1 MEDPSNATSG
11 KHQSTAQN
19 DQDDPPSKRHKAS
32 MFDTP
37 GCPTAVSVAMN
48 KLAKLVENHPRLHS
62 KLEEM
67 LEDLLDELEPEI
79 SADIQKE
86 KNEDSCPLYKVSNDE
101 FKHIFGYVG
110 EKQYGFVAG
119 VSDRFHQVY
128 VDTFQ
133 GETTTSMESAV
144 ASVSCAKLYLDMGS
158 PDCDTRLTQLFEA
171 AASYGKMEV
180 LKWGQDSG
188 YELDDLLG
196 REEIA
201 DAALNGHLGVV
212 KYLRLLGIEWDKRTC
227 ENAAKNGH
235 LELLKWTRANQCPW
249 DALTCSAAAKNG
261 HLELLKWARLNQCRW
276 DGMDMRLCCHEWPP

>member
-19 DQDDPPSKRHKAS
+19 DQDDLPSKRQKAA

-48 KLAKLVENHPRLHS
+48 KLIQLVENHPRLHS

-67 LEDLLDELEPEI
+67 LEDLLDELEPEVF
-79 SADIQKE
+79 AAIQKE

-110 EKQYGFVAG
+110 EKQYSFVAG

-171 AASYGKMEV
+171 AASYGKLEV
-180 LKWGQDSG
+180 LKWGQ
-188 YELDDLLG
+188 
-196 REEIA
+196 R
-201 DAALNGHLGVV
+201 LGV
-212 KYLRLLGIEWDKRTC
+212 
-227 ENAAKNGH
+227 
-235 LELLKWTRANQCPW
+235 
-249 DALTCSAAAKNG
+249 
-261 HLELLKWARLNQCRW
+261 
-276 DGMDMRLCCHEWPP
+276 

>member
-19 DQDDPPSKRHKAS
+19 DQDDPPSKRQKTA

-110 EKQYGFVAG
+110 EGQYRFVACT
-119 VSDRFHQVY
+119 SYRFHQVHLES
-128 VDTFQ
+128 F
-133 GETTTSMESAV
+133 GNETSMKRRGVCVLRSIV
-144 ASVSCAKLYLDMGS
+144 PWLGNASVL
-158 PDCDTRLTQLFEA
+158 
-171 AASYGKMEV
+171 
-180 LKWGQDSG
+180 
-188 YELDDLLG
+188 
-196 REEIA
+196 
-201 DAALNGHLGVV
+201 
-212 KYLRLLGIEWDKRTC
+212 
-227 ENAAKNGH
+227 
-235 LELLKWTRANQCPW
+235 
-249 DALTCSAAAKNG
+249 
-261 HLELLKWARLNQCRW
+261 
-276 DGMDMRLCCHEWPP
+276 